1 VQKGEPDRLLPIG
14 IIYYTASVL
23 ICKYSIVTK
32 IGKKICEKTYELEF
46 LRILRALFCEL
57 FPWTFLSW
65 FFEMKKK
72 AGGGRKKKKRV
83 AFCTL
88 QMMGKVLYC

>member
-1 VQKGEPDRLLPIG
+1 MTLCWRCHKLDTSQRTNAVCKKGEPDRLLPIG

-65 FFEMKKK
+65 FF
-72 AGGGRKKKKRV
+72 
-83 AFCTL
+83 
-88 QMMGKVLYC
+88 